1 LGEEIYSLE
10 QKQAVVAAEIVVLQD
25 KNYNLKVG
33 ELAKA
38 QGLLDNEIKLIEQQR
53 LKYAE
58 AELAIKSAEVK
69 TKDYIKALES
79 AENVLKRMAILW
91 ATLGSKTSADLG
103 GITGAVED
111 PKDKIKNDEEKDKPP
126 AKTNLIS
133 VTAKNGQ
140 TLSSIAKANNTTV
153 KELLAIN
160 PVLTSNP
167 KYNNGNTIFNG
178 TTVKVPGKM
187 YGGVVSG
194 SGMLDKVPTMLTPG
208 EFVMNRA
215 ASQKFGPL
223 LERMNESKY
232 PGSLS
237 LGGTPAVNV
246 VSNNSAKNSNTS
258 VYNYSLSVGVNG
270 TSASPD
276 DIARTVI
283 TQIRNMDAQRLRG
296 NRY

>member
-1 LGEEIYSLE
+1 LGQEIYSLE
-10 QKQAVVAAEIVVLQD
+10 QKQALVAAEIVVLQD

-69 TKDYIKALES
+69 TKDYTEALKR
-79 AENVLKRMAILW
+79 AEDVLKRMAILW

-111 PKDKIKNDEEKDKPP
+111 PKNTGKDEKAADSPP

-223 LERMNESKY
+223 LERINESKY

-246 VSNNSAKNSNTS
+246 VSNNSANNSNTS

-283 TQIRNMDAQRLRG
+283 AQIRNMDAQRLRG